1 MIKHIK
7 AHIVGYAALFLALA
21 ASAYADQRGL
31 AGGDARSSQLAA
43 QVGCNVGE
51 IRGFARVHGNTE
63 IPRTFYTSETTAI
76 DRVRN
81 CSGGLVGVRRQGT
94 GQYFVRFAS
103 NTSTLAVTTS
113 NGDGEAVNG
122 IHDDN
127 IVSVSKITSGDDAGS
142 FRIEVEDVNDGGTSP
157 QDAQFTIM
165 LM

>member
-1 MIKHIK
+1 MIKHIRTQG
-7 AHIVGYAALFLALA
+7 VGYAALFLALVGT
-21 ASAYADQRGL
+21 AYADQRGL
-31 AGGDARSSQLAA
+31 GGDGARSSRLAA

-51 IRGFARVHGNTE
+51 IRGFARVHGKDD
-63 IPRTFYTSETTAI
+63 IPNFYTGEAAAI

-81 CSGGLVGVRRQGT
+81 CSGGAVQVKRTGT
-94 GQYFVRFAS
+94 GLYFVRFAG
-103 NTSTLAVTTS
+103 NGSTLAVTTS

-127 IVSVSKITSGDDAGS
+127 VVSVSKITSGTDVGS
-142 FRIEVEDVNDGGTSP
+142 FRIEVEDVNGGGTSP

>member
-1 MIKHIK
+1 MIKHIR
-7 AHIVGYAALFLALA
+7 AHVVGYTALFLALVG
-21 ASAYADQRGL
+21 SAYADQRGL
-31 AGGDARSSQLAA
+31 GGDGARSSRLAA

-51 IRGFARVHGNTE
+51 IRGFARVHGNNG
-63 IPRTFYTSETTAI
+63 IPQFYTSEAAAI

-81 CSGGLVGVRRQGT
+81 CSGGAVQVRRDGT
-94 GQYFVRFAS
+94 GLYFVRFVS

-127 IVSVSKITSGDDAGS
+127 VVSVSRITSGSDAGS
-142 FRIEVEDVNDGGTSP
+142 FRIEVEDVNANGTSP

>member
-1 MIKHIK
+1 MITHIR
-7 AHIVGYAALFLALA
+7 AHLVGYAALFLALA
-21 ASAYADQRGL
+21 GSAYADQHGL
-31 AGGDARSSQLAA
+31 AGGGARSSQLAA

-51 IRGFARVHGNTE
+51 IRGFARVHGNNG
-63 IPRTFYTSETTAI
+63 IPKFYTSETAAI

-81 CSGGLVGVRRQGT
+81 CSGGVVQVRREGT

-103 NTSTLAVTTS
+103 NASTLAVTTS

-127 IVSVSKITSGDDAGS
+127 VVSVSKITSGSDAGS
-142 FRIEVEDVNDGGTSP
+142 FRIEVEDVNGSGTSP

>member
-1 MIKHIK
+1 MIKHIRT
-7 AHIVGYAALFLALA
+7 HVVGYAALCLALVG
-21 ASAYADQRGL
+21 SAYADQRGL
-31 AGGDARSSQLAA
+31 GDDGARSSRLAA

-51 IRGFARVHGNTE
+51 IRGFARVHGNNG
-63 IPRTFYTSETTAI
+63 IPQFYTSEAAAI

-81 CSGGLVGVRRQGT
+81 CSGGAVQVRRAGT
-94 GQYFVRFAS
+94 GLYFVRFVS

-127 IVSVSKITSGDDAGS
+127 VVSVSKITSGSDAGS
-142 FRIEVEDVNDGGTSP
+142 FRIEVEDVNGNGTSP

>member
-7 AHIVGYAALFLALA
+7 AHVLGYAALSLALA
-21 ASAYADQRGL
+21 ASAYADQSGL
-31 AGGDARSSQLAA
+31 AGGGARSSQLAA

-51 IRGFARVHGNTE
+51 IRGFARVHGNNG
-63 IPRTFYTSETTAI
+63 IPAFYTSESDAI

-81 CSGGLVGVRRQGT
+81 CSGGVVQVRRSAT
-94 GQYFVRFAS
+94 GLYFVRFAS
-103 NTSTLAVTTS
+103 NASTLAVTTS

-127 IVSVSKITSGDDAGS
+127 VVSVSRITSGSDAGS
-142 FRIEVEDVNDGGTSP
+142 FRIEVEDVNGGGTSP

>member
-1 MIKHIK
+1 MIKHIRT
-7 AHIVGYAALFLALA
+7 HVVGYAALFLALA
-21 ASAYADQRGL
+21 GSAYADQSDL
-31 AGGDARSSQLAA
+31 VGGAARSSQLAA

-51 IRGFARVHGNTE
+51 IRGFARVHGNNG
-63 IPRTFYTSETTAI
+63 IPQFYTSEVAAI

-81 CSGGLVGVRRQGT
+81 CSGGLIQVRRAGT
-94 GQYFVRFAS
+94 GLYFVRFAS
-103 NTSTLAVTTS
+103 NSSPLAVTTS

-127 IVSVSKITSGDDAGS
+127 VVSVSRITSGSDVGS
-142 FRIEVEDVNDGGTSP
+142 FRVEVEDVNGGGTSP

>member
-1 MIKHIK
+1 MIKHIRT
-7 AHIVGYAALFLALA
+7 HIVGYAALFLALA

-31 AGGDARSSQLAA
+31 AGGGAQSS

-51 IRGFARVHGNTE
+51 IRGFARVHGNNG
-63 IPRTFYTSETTAI
+63 IPQFYTSETAAI

-81 CSGGLVGVRRQGT
+81 CSGGTVQVRRAGT
-94 GQYFVRFAS
+94 GLYFVRFAS
-103 NTSTLAVTTS
+103 NASTLAVTTS

-127 IVSVSKITSGDDAGS
+127 IVSVSKITSGSDAGS
-142 FRIEVEDVNDGGTSP
+142 FRIEVEDVNGSGTSP

>member
-7 AHIVGYAALFLALA
+7 AHIVGYAALSLALA
-21 ASAYADQRGL
+21 ASAYADQS
-31 AGGDARSSQLAA
+31 GGARSSQLAA
-43 QVGCNVGE
+43 QAGCNVGE
-51 IRGFARVHGNTE
+51 VRGFARVHGNNG
-63 IPRTFYTSETTAI
+63 IPAFYTSESDAI

-81 CSGGLVGVRRQGT
+81 CSGGVVQVRRQGT
-94 GQYFVRFAS
+94 GLYFVRFAS
-103 NTSTLAVTTS
+103 NASTLAVTTS

-127 IVSVSKITSGDDAGS
+127 IVSVSKITSGSDAGS
-142 FRIEVEDVNDGGTSP
+142 FRIEVEDVNGGGTSP